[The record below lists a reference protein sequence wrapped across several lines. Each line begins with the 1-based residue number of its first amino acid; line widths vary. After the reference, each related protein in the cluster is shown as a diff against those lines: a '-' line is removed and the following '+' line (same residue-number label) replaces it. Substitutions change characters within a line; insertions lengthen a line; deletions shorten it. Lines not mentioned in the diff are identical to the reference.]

1 MSHEY
6 ELITDKHKQQFD
18 EQGYLVVRGVYKQH
32 ELDALHE
39 AYMKIWTELMAL
51 GKIRQNPERPL
62 ESLFPNRLRD
72 FHRDNADITGF
83 MLKRQAIGMLESLLN
98 EEPIAI
104 QSNYYFKPPGTKGL
118 GFHQDNAHIGIE
130 PDTSY
135 AMWVS
140 IDATDKE
147 NGSLFFVP
155 GTHKLGLAASEVVPG
170 SSNAYSSEILRKPE
184 GYAMIQVA
192 TEPGDIVI
200 FNGNMYHGSSKN
212 VSAYRYRRSFV
223 THFARASVE
232 RIALNYSHLVSK
244 DGKRVRRR
252 LNTQPKIIDQ
262 GANIFQYRDAAF
274 YDQIIHGIF

>member
-1 MSHEY
+1 MPDTP
-6 ELITDKHKQQFD
+6 IAFQDRQQFD
-18 EQGYLVVRGVYKQH
+18 EQGYLIVKGVYSKR
-32 ELDALHE
+32 ELDELHQE
-39 AYMKIWTELMAL
+39 YVKIWTELMAL
-51 GKIRQNPERPL
+51 GKIRQNRERPL

-72 FHRDNADITGF
+72 FHRDNPVITAF
-83 MLKRQAIGMLESLLN
+83 MLKQEAIAILESLLG
-98 EEPIAI
+98 EEPLAI

-140 IDATDKE
+140 IDATDGE

-155 GTHKLGLAASEVVPG
+155 GTHKLGLAPSEVVPG
-170 SSNAYSSEILRKPE
+170 SSNAYSSEILRKPD
-184 GYAMIQVA
+184 GYQRIQVE
-192 TEPGDIVI
+192 TEPGDVVL

-212 VSAYRYRRSFV
+212 VSSYRYRRSFV

-244 DGKRVRRR
+244 HGQRVRRR
-252 LNTQPKIIDQ
+252 LNSRPKIIDESS
-262 GANIFQYRDAAF
+262 IFQYRDAAF